1 MTEPVEHKVITQAI
15 AHALVLVVAFL
26 AARWGWDLNEDV
38 AGLVAAGCAVVAGA
52 VVGWLTRH
60 TPRLSEA
67 LDALAEHGV
76 ALDPIPDGP
85 TDVRPDADE
94 DDEDYDPGMGD
105 VLIELPEDAEED

>member
-1 MTEPVEHKVITQAI
+1 MAPVENKVITQTLT
-15 AHALVLVVAFL
+15 HALVLVAAFV
-26 AARWGWDLNEDV
+26 AARLGLDLGEDV
-38 AGLVAAGCAVVAGA
+38 SAVVAAGCAVVAGA